1 MPSYKRAPAGPQAS
15 AGRSLRADA
24 QRNRRRIL
32 EAAEAVFAAK
42 GPAASTE
49 EIAQTAGVGIG
60 TVFRHF
66 PTKEA
71 LLQAIIEKV
80 AIRLAEDTERLLIE
94 GDPATAFYTFFTRMV
109 EESAERKTVV
119 DLLAEA
125 GIDITVAKPLHML
138 RQAVEGL
145 LAGAQRAGTVREDV
159 RVPEA
164 MALLIGVCQATL
176 HTSWEPG
183 VRDRTL
189 EIVFDGL
196 RPSPPGRPQTRRPA
210 P

>member
-15 AGRSLRADA
+15 ALEGRSLRADA

-32 EAAEAVFAAK
+32 EAAETVFAAK

-66 PTKEA
+66 PTKEE
-71 LLQAIIEKV
+71 LLRAIIEKV
-80 AIRLAEDTERLLIE
+80 ATRLAEDTERLLIE
-94 GDPATAFYTFFTRMV
+94 GDPATAFYAFFTRMV
-109 EESAERKTVV
+109 EESAQKKTVV

-125 GIDITVAKPLHML
+125 GVDITVAKPLHVL
-138 RQAVEGL
+138 RQAVQDL
-145 LAGAQRAGTVREDV
+145 LANAQRAGTVREDV
-159 RVPEA
+159 GVPEA
-164 MALLIGVCQATL
+164 MALLVGVCQAAL
-176 HTSWEPG
+176 HTAWEPD
-183 VRDRTL
+183 VRARTL

-196 RPSPPGRPQTRRPA
+196 RDQARRSA